1 LGFKTA
7 FCIPNL
13 FKVSSA
19 GYAVKRMPRAGAMLH
34 AALHKRGFFKSRMT
48 FEKATLNLRT
58 FCSASCGTQEARENA
73 RGLSK
78 LTEF

>member
-1 LGFKTA
+1 MSDTRKAILLVEEKTLIA
-7 FCIPNL
+7 LSEKINL
-13 FKVSSA
+13 D
-19 GYAVKRMPRAGAMLH
+19 
-34 AALHKRGFFKSRMT
+34 RGFFKSRMT

-58 FCSASCGTQEARENA
+58 FRSASCGTHEARAKETSRFLGKETA

>member
-1 LGFKTA
+1 MRILQAREVYPWEGLA
-7 FCIPNL
+7 QGSL
-13 FKVSSA
+13 V
-19 GYAVKRMPRAGAMLH
+19 VQELMLNG
-34 AALHKRGFFKSRMT
+34 GFFKSRMT

-58 FCSASCGTQEARENA
+58 FRSASCGTQEARENA

>member
-1 LGFKTA
+1 
-7 FCIPNL
+7 
-13 FKVSSA
+13 
-19 GYAVKRMPRAGAMLH
+19 
-34 AALHKRGFFKSRMT
+34 MT

-58 FCSASCGTQEARENA
+58 FRSASCGTQEARAKETSRFLGKETA

>member
-1 LGFKTA
+1 LHVGFGGAIFILG
-7 FCIPNL
+7 N
-13 FKVSSA
+13 
-19 GYAVKRMPRAGAMLH
+19 GA
-34 AALHKRGFFKSRMT
+34 FFKSRMT

-58 FCSASCGTQEARENA
+58 FRSASCGTQEARETA

>member
-1 LGFKTA
+1 
-7 FCIPNL
+7 
-13 FKVSSA
+13 
-19 GYAVKRMPRAGAMLH
+19 MLNG
-34 AALHKRGFFKSRMT
+34 GFFKSRMT

-58 FCSASCGTQEARENA
+58 FRSASCGTQEARENA